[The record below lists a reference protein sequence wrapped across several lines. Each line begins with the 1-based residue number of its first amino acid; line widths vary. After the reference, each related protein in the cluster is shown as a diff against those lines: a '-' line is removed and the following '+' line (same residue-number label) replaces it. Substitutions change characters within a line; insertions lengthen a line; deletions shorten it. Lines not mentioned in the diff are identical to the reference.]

1 VLLRLVGQGVI
12 LEGLGSHMRR
22 REFITLFGGAAVA
35 WPGIAISQ
43 PSDPLRR
50 IGVLMAISEG
60 DAEVHPR
67 LIAFQKSLHDLGWTD
82 GRNTRIDYRF
92 VVSDPERIRAA
103 AMELVSLKPD
113 VLVAQSSSETRAVL
127 ELTRTVP
134 IVSPMLNDPVGSGLV
149 QSFGRPGGN
158 ITGFTNFEDG
168 MGGKWLG
175 LLKAIAPDVSSVAIV
190 LHPNDEGLSAGLR
203 RSVETAAS
211 SFGVGLT
218 LIRNA
223 DIELALDEFARDT
236 FARKSIS
243 GLIVFPGV
251 YTGAYRYS
259 ILALAAKYRWPAI
272 CPSREWVVS
281 GGLMSYGTNIGAA
294 FRLVAEYVDR
304 ILRGERPSELPI
316 QAPTK
321 FQLVISLWAANALD
335 LTVPPSLLAIADE
348 VIE

>member
-1 VLLRLVGQGVI
+1 VG
-12 LEGLGSHMRR
+12 HMRR
-22 REFITLFGGAAVA
+22 REFITLCGSAAVA

-67 LIAFQKSLHDLGWTD
+67 LIAFQKSLHDLGWID

-92 VVSDPERIRAA
+92 VVSDSDRIRAA
-103 AMELVSLKPD
+103 AAELVGLKPD
-113 VLVAQSSSETRAVL
+113 VLVAQSTTETRALL
-127 ELTRTVP
+127 ELTRIVP
-134 IVSPMLNDPVGSGLV
+134 IVSPMLNDPVGSGLA
-149 QSFGRPGGN
+149 QSFGKPGGN

-175 LLKAIAPDVSSVAIV
+175 LLKAIAPDVGSVAIV

-203 RSVETAAS
+203 QSVETAAS

-218 LIRNA
+218 LIRDA
-223 DIELALDEFARDT
+223 DIERSLDEFARST
-236 FARKSIS
+236 FARKLNA
-243 GLIVFPGV
+243 GLIVFPGI
-251 YTGAYRYS
+251 YTGVHRYS
-259 ILALAAKYRWPAI
+259 ILALAAKYKWPAI
-272 CPSREWVVS
+272 CPFREWVVS
-281 GGLMSYGTNIGAA
+281 GGLLSYGTNIGVA
-294 FRLVAEYVDR
+294 FQQVAEYVDR
-304 ILRGERPSELPI
+304 ILRGEKPGELPI

-321 FQLVISLWAANALD
+321 FQLVVSVWAANALD
-335 LTVPPSLLAIADE
+335 LTVPSSLLAIADE